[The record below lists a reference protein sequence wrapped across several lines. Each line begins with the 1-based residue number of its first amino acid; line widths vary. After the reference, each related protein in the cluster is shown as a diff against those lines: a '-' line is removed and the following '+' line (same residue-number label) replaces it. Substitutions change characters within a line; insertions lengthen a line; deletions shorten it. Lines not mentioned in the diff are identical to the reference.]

1 MKMNMLK
8 LLIITLILSWLG
20 TGAALAGGYKG
31 SYKAPAHSGYYHG
44 GGYYHHG
51 PYYRHSPGP
60 GYWHHRHPYYGPSG
74 RYYYHNRYD
83 SWGCNRYDGAYYFSG
98 AFSEP
103 GFGFVFGTRGSW

>member
-8 LLIITLILSWLG
+8 LLIIVLMLSLIG
-20 TGAALAGGYKG
+20 TGAAVAGGYRS
-31 SYKAPAHSGYYHG
+31 SYKAPAW

-51 PYYRHSPGP
+51 PYYHYSPGSW
-60 GYWHHRHPYYGPSG
+60 YNRYHYYGPPV
-74 RYYYHNRYD
+74 RCYPHANYYNRGYD
-83 SWGCNRYDGAYYFSG
+83 RYDGAYFFSG